1 MDLKSLDLYHDFS
14 LSFTPLLILKVF
26 VINNELMFRFIHF
39 DDVFY
44 NISFEKNE
52 VKSSCFMK
60 ILNNLKVL
68 DINDNEINI
77 INKDTD
83 IMLINFWATW
93 CSPCTKEMPSLNELQ
108 SKFDTKNLKIVTV
121 ATGRNNPNKILA
133 FFKKYNL
140 SNLENY
146 RDPKGKL
153 ALELGVIGLPF
164 SVIISKEKRNI
175 GQLIGPIDWSK
186 KEVEDLFIELIEKE
200 S

>member
-1 MDLKSLDLYHDFS
+1 MRIGCFVFLYA
-14 LSFTPLLILKVF
+14 
-26 VINNELMFRFIHF
+26 LMTFFA
-39 DDVFY
+39 
-44 NISFEKNE
+44 NISFAEKNE
-52 VKSSCFMK
+52 VDKFLFHENSQQLK
-60 ILNNLKVL
+60 KLNVL
-68 DINDNEINI
+68 DINDSEINI
-77 INKDTD
+77 INKDAD

>member
-1 MDLKSLDLYHDFS
+1 MTF
-14 LSFTPLLILKVF
+14 FA
-26 VINNELMFRFIHF
+26 
-39 DDVFY
+39 
-44 NISFEKNE
+44 NISFAEKNE
-52 VKSSCFMK
+52 VDKFLFHENSQK
-60 ILNNLKVL
+60 LKNLNVL

-77 INKDTD
+77 LNKNTD
-83 IMLINFWATW
+83 IILINFWATW

-108 SKFDTKNLKIVTV
+108 SKFDTKNLKIFTV

-153 ALELGVIGLPF
+153 ALELGVVGLPF
-164 SVIISKEKRNI
+164 SLIISKEKRNI

-186 KEVEDLFIELIEKE
+186 KEVEDLFTELIEKE

>member
-1 MDLKSLDLYHDFS
+1 MTF
-14 LSFTPLLILKVF
+14 FA
-26 VINNELMFRFIHF
+26 
-39 DDVFY
+39 
-44 NISFEKNE
+44 NISFAEKNE
-52 VKSSCFMK
+52 VDKFLFHENSQQLK
-60 ILNNLKVL
+60 NLDVL

-108 SKFDTKNLKIVTV
+108 SKFDTKNLKIITV

-200 S
+200 F

>member
-1 MDLKSLDLYHDFS
+1 MTF
-14 LSFTPLLILKVF
+14 FA
-26 VINNELMFRFIHF
+26 
-39 DDVFY
+39 
-44 NISFEKNE
+44 NISFAEKNE
-52 VKSSCFMK
+52 VDKFLFHENSQK
-60 ILNNLKVL
+60 LKNLNVL

-77 INKDTD
+77 LNKNTD
-83 IMLINFWATW
+83 IILINFWATW

-153 ALELGVIGLPF
+153 ALEMGVIGLPF

-186 KEVEDLFIELIEKE
+186 KEVEDLFIELVEKE

>member
-1 MDLKSLDLYHDFS
+1 MRIGCFVFLYA
-14 LSFTPLLILKVF
+14 
-26 VINNELMFRFIHF
+26 LMTFFA
-39 DDVFY
+39 
-44 NISFEKNE
+44 NISFAEKNE
-52 VKSSCFMK
+52 VDKFLFHENSQQLK
-60 ILNNLKVL
+60 NLNVV

-77 INKDTD
+77 INKD
-83 IMLINFWATW
+83 
-93 CSPCTKEMPSLNELQ
+93 PE
-108 SKFDTKNLKIVTV
+108 IVTV

-186 KEVEDLFIELIEKE
+186 KEVEDLFIELVEKE

>member
-1 MDLKSLDLYHDFS
+1 MTF
-14 LSFTPLLILKVF
+14 FA
-26 VINNELMFRFIHF
+26 
-39 DDVFY
+39 
-44 NISFEKNE
+44 NISFAEKNE
-52 VKSSCFMK
+52 VDKFLFHENSQQLK
-60 ILNNLKVL
+60 NLDAL
-68 DINDNEINI
+68 DINNNEINI

-153 ALELGVIGLPF
+153 ALDLGVIGLPF
-164 SVIISKEKRNI
+164 SVIISKDKRNI

>member
-1 MDLKSLDLYHDFS
+1 MFHKNSQQLK
-14 LSFTPLLILKVF
+14 
-26 VINNELMFRFIHF
+26 N
-39 DDVFY
+39 
-44 NISFEKNE
+44 
-52 VKSSCFMK
+52 
-60 ILNNLKVL
+60 LNVL

>member
-1 MDLKSLDLYHDFS
+1 MTF
-14 LSFTPLLILKVF
+14 FA
-26 VINNELMFRFIHF
+26 
-39 DDVFY
+39 
-44 NISFEKNE
+44 NISFAEKNE
-52 VKSSCFMK
+52 VNKFLFHENSQQLK
-60 ILNNLKVL
+60 NLNVL
-68 DINDNEINI
+68 DINDNKIDI

-140 SNLENY
+140 SNLESY

>member
-1 MDLKSLDLYHDFS
+1 MTF
-14 LSFTPLLILKVF
+14 FA
-26 VINNELMFRFIHF
+26 
-39 DDVFY
+39 
-44 NISFEKNE
+44 NISFAEKNE
-52 VKSSCFMK
+52 VNKFLFHENSQQLK
-60 ILNNLKVL
+60 KLNVL
-68 DINDNEINI
+68 DINDSEINI
-77 INKDTD
+77 INKDAD

-108 SKFDTKNLKIVTV
+108 SKFDTKNLKIITV

-186 KEVEDLFIELIEKE
+186 KEVEDLFIELVEKE

>member
-1 MDLKSLDLYHDFS
+1 MRIGCFVFLYSLMTF
-14 LSFTPLLILKVF
+14 FA
-26 VINNELMFRFIHF
+26 
-39 DDVFY
+39 
-44 NISFEKNE
+44 NISFAEKNE
-52 VKSSCFMK
+52 VDKFLFHENSQQLK
-60 ILNNLKVL
+60 NLNVL
-68 DINDNEINI
+68 DINDDEINI
-77 INKDTD
+77 LNKDTD
-83 IMLINFWATW
+83 IILINFWATW

-108 SKFDTKNLKIVTV
+108 SKFNTKNLKIVTV

>member
-1 MDLKSLDLYHDFS
+1 MRIGCFVFLYA
-14 LSFTPLLILKVF
+14 
-26 VINNELMFRFIHF
+26 LMTFFA
-39 DDVFY
+39 
-44 NISFEKNE
+44 NISFAEKNE
-52 VKSSCFMK
+52 VNKFLFHKNSQQLK
-60 ILNNLKVL
+60 KLNVL

-93 CSPCTKEMPSLNELQ
+93 CSPCIKEMPSLNELQ
-108 SKFDTKNLKIVTV
+108 SKFDTKNLKIFTV
-121 ATGRNNPNKILA
+121 ATGRNNPKKILA

-186 KEVEDLFIELIEKE
+186 KEVEDLFTELIEKE

>member
-1 MDLKSLDLYHDFS
+1 MTF
-14 LSFTPLLILKVF
+14 FA
-26 VINNELMFRFIHF
+26 
-39 DDVFY
+39 
-44 NISFEKNE
+44 NISFAEKNE
-52 VKSSCFMK
+52 VDKFLFHENSQK
-60 ILNNLKVL
+60 LKNLNVL

-77 INKDTD
+77 LNKNTD
-83 IMLINFWATW
+83 IILINFWATW

-108 SKFDTKNLKIVTV
+108 SKFDTKNLKIITV

-186 KEVEDLFIELIEKE
+186 KEVEDLFIELIEKK